1 MVPNVAAG
9 HPMNLDFNMMTPE
22 EASFVKAYAIA
33 LNREYDVFVTA
44 LHLMRAED
52 SGVRCS
58 VRATELAWKLRELH
72 ADFESELTATA
83 IAHSMK
89 SGRQLAPFP
98 ALDDLARVIRVSFFK
113 LIEPGGMHQKPNDK
127 GWFSGHPLDW
137 QDSWKKSYHA
147 PPKTADHPLT
157 AILNAFLKLFEPP
170 SNYYNPKDLPWYGKS
185 PYKDFADY
193 DDNEEEY
200 DDE

>member
-1 MVPNVAAG
+1 MVPDVAAG
-9 HPMNLDFNMMTPE
+9 ESMNLAFNMMTPE

-44 LHLMRAED
+44 LYLMHAD
-52 SGVRCS
+52 SLAVRCP

-72 ADFESELTATA
+72 ADFESETTAVA
-83 IAHSMK
+83 SAHDMQAR
-89 SGRQLAPFP
+89 RQLPTWPSLA
-98 ALDDLARVIRVSFFK
+98 DLVRVIRVSFFK
-113 LIEPGGMHQKPNDK
+113 LIEPGTMHQPQQDK

-137 QDSWKKSYHA
+137 EASWKKSYHA
-147 PPKTADHPLT
+147 PPKAAEHPLT

-170 SNYYNPKDLPWYGKS
+170 SNHYNPKTFPWFKDNSYED
-185 PYKDFADY
+185 PYDY
-193 DDNEEEY
+193 DDDEEEY

>member
-1 MVPNVAAG
+1 
-9 HPMNLDFNMMTPE
+9 MNLDFNMMTPE

-44 LHLMRAED
+44 LHLMRTED
-52 SGVRCS
+52 LAVRCP
-58 VRATELAWKLRELH
+58 VQATELAWKLREMH
-72 ADFESELTATA
+72 ADFESETTAVA
-83 IAHSMK
+83 SAHDMK
-89 SGRQLAPFP
+89 TRRQLPQWP
-98 ALDDLARVIRVSFFK
+98 SLDDLVRVIRVSFFK
-113 LIEPGGMHQKPNDK
+113 LIEPGTMHQPQQDK

-137 QDSWKKSYHA
+137 EVSWKKSYQA
-147 PPKTADHPLT
+147 QPKPPEHPLT

-170 SNYYNPKDLPWYGKS
+170 SNYYNPKNLPWYGKN

-193 DDNEEEY
+193 EDDEEEY